1 MKKTVKTVSAVLA
14 ALLLSSAVSVG
25 VSAEEVQNP
34 EQIRIIIE
42 NQTCAKTEGAAWEGV
57 LLDEWVTIDS
67 DSTLLGELTEVL
79 AAKNYTQTGIET
91 NYITELGGLSAGDCG
106 DMSCW
111 MLTLDSWITDTG
123 ADAFTY
129 TSGKLAD
136 GDTFSFEYSASWG
149 SDLNYDWQG
158 TSTQLDNIV
167 INGAEMTPAF
177 SPDIM
182 EYTAE
187 LSEGVSAVTVIPKAQ
202 NNAFRTK
209 LYKNEYTPEKPAEFK
224 ISREIPITDGDE
236 IYIGVGNSSWQY
248 TADGVQES
256 VYKISFHQN
265 SEEVS
270 EISEVSEAS
279 ESSEQ
284 VSEVSEVSESSG
296 QVSEEHILEKLEA
309 SVKSN
314 ENFAVYGNEWNIIS
328 LARANKISEKEKQA
342 YISSV
347 KEVLSSVNSDKLSE
361 SKATENAKV
370 VLALTAIGCDASDF
384 YGYDLIKPLLD
395 FDYDLKQGINGG
407 IYALLALD
415 SHDYAS
421 DSKIREK
428 LVEKILS
435 AQLSDGGWT
444 FYGEVSDPDMTSMA
458 IYALAPYDQKDEKVA
473 SAINQALKRLSA
485 MQENNG
491 AYSSFG
497 SQGCDSCAQVLLA
510 LTSLNIDIAKDERF
524 IKNNHTVLDAVKLF
538 WLEDSSAFSY
548 LQGEEANAYSTA
560 QAYLSLCAYERSKKN
575 QNFIYQMSDVT
586 ITELKEEVSQE
597 SENSENSVIKE
608 STSSQGQVSVQPQES
623 QNSDNNTVPTGSP
636 SERFIFILFAISAL
650 TVGLISFR
658 KKFSEK

>member
-1 MKKTVKTVSAVLA
+1 MKRKVKTACTVLA
-14 ALLLSSAVSVG
+14 AVLLSSAVSVG

-57 LLDEWVTIDS
+57 LLDEWVTIDR

-149 SDLNYDWQG
+149 SDLHYDWQG

-177 SPDIM
+177 SPDIT

-187 LSEGVSAVTVIPKAQ
+187 LSEGVSAVAVLPKAQ

-224 ISREIPITDGDE
+224 ISREIPIADGDE

-256 VYKISFHQN
+256 VYKISFHQS

-270 EISEVSEAS
+270 ESSQTSE
-279 ESSEQ
+279 
-284 VSEVSEVSESSG
+284 VSEVSEVSEISESSG

-328 LARANKISEKEKQA
+328 LARANKISEKEKQE
-342 YISSV
+342 YILSV
-347 KEVLSSVNSDKLSE
+347 KEVLSSVNSDKLST

-415 SHDYAS
+415 SHDYAF
-421 DSKIREK
+421 DSEIREK

-473 SAINQALKRLSA
+473 SAIDQALKRLSV
-485 MQENNG
+485 MQGDNG

-497 SQGCDSCAQVLLA
+497 SEGCDSCAQVLLA

-548 LQGEEANAYSTA
+548 LQGAEANAYSTA
-560 QAYLSLCAYERSKKN
+560 QAYLSLCAYERSKEN
-575 QNFIYQMSDVT
+575 QHFIYQMSDVT
-586 ITELKEEVSQE
+586 IAVLKEEVSQE
-597 SENSENSVIKE
+597 SKKSENSVIKE
-608 STSSQGQVSVQPQES
+608 STSSQEQVSVQPQES
-623 QNSDNNTVPTGSP
+623 QNSDNNTVPTGSQ
-636 SERFIFILFAISAL
+636 SDRFIFILSAISAL